1 MSLETIYYIT
11 QILAVLLVIGSLLFV
26 GIQIRDNSRAITDQN
41 RWQRVNAIIDAQIA
55 HIENPH
61 VLEAFN
67 KTAPQAW
74 KDFVTDLCK
83 VWGVSY
89 EEAHLVAWT
98 QGVYLWTHWGQ
109 YRSMK
114 TKTDEAE
121 LRNIILTWYTV
132 EPMKSN
138 FAHPVSQALY
148 EPSFNAW
155 VEDILSSV
163 PSEHASEMGIASEKP
178 DA

>member
-11 QILAVLLVIGSLLFV
+11 QILAVLLIIGSLLFV
-26 GIQIRDNSRAITDQN
+26 AIQIRDNSRAITDQN
-41 RWQRVNAIIDAQIA
+41 RWQRVNAIINAQIT

-67 KTAPQAW
+67 KTAPEAWRGFITDLSQAW
-74 KDFVTDLCK
+74 GVT
-83 VWGVSY
+83 Y
-89 EEAHLVAWT
+89 EEAHIVCWT

-114 TKTDEAE
+114 TKADEAE
-121 LRNIILTWYTV
+121 LRNIVLTWYTV
-132 EPMKSN
+132 EPMKST

-148 EPSFNAW
+148 DPSFNAW

-163 PSEHASEMGIASEKP
+163 PTENAPEMGMDSERP
-178 DA
+178 EA